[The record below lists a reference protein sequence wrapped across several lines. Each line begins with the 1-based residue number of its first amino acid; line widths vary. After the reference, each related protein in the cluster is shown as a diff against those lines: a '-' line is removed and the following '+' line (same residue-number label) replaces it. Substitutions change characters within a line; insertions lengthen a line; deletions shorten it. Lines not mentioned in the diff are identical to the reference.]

1 MESMLLASLAFNYCL
16 VLIKSIVNVNSRSC
30 IIIMKKYIMYT
41 LFLCLIFLS
50 ACNSKSQEYQMN
62 FTFTDQSGNEF
73 SSDDLEGKVWL
84 ANFIFT
90 NCDTVC
96 PPMTAHMAKLQ
107 QMLADEGVEAEIVS
121 FSVDPKT
128 DTPEVLTEFASKFDA
143 DFSNWHFLTGYTQ
156 EEIESFAKE
165 EFATLVSKPEN
176 QVQVMHGTS
185 FYIIDQNG
193 EVVDSYSGVEDTPYD
208 EIVKKIKTL

>member
-1 MESMLLASLAFNYCL
+1 
-16 VLIKSIVNVNSRSC
+16 
-30 IIIMKKYIMYT
+30 MKKYIMYT